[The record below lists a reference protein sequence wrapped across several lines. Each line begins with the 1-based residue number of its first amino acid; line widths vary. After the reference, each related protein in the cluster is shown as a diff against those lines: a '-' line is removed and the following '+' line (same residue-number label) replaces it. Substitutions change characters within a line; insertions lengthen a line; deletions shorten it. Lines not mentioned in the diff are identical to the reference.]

1 MRVHIIRFV
10 INFWF
15 NGYNRTNGARFPP
28 HRTARGSKQQ
38 HVISVLVTVPLL
50 CVCVSMCVSRAVDTQ
65 KYPVSKS
72 LAATFPSVSC
82 AAGISCLDY
91 IQSYCA
97 AYPRNRPQTG
107 ARTHAAVWQPLEKAY
122 FLDELTGAHA
132 STQTLWR
139 YRGDGSRRRRRR
151 RKRRVYACAV
161 AHTHTH
167 LTGVWVG
174 CKWVVRLLVWFTR
187 KPKVRLIQSTAYENI
202 CQPSEMYSCGRIREH
217 LGCGQGH

>member
-1 MRVHIIRFV
+1 MAHVS
-10 INFWF
+10 
-15 NGYNRTNGARFPP
+15 
-28 HRTARGSKQQ
+28 HRTAPQEVQ

-82 AAGISCLDY
+82 CRGHFVSRLHTVVLCGISAQPATDRRTYARGRLAATRES
-91 IQSYCA
+91 IFPRWAHRCA
-97 AYPRNRPQTG
+97 RIYANTL
-107 ARTHAAVWQPLEKAY
+107 AVSRWRQPKTTTA
-122 FLDELTGAHA
+122 T
-132 STQTLWR
+132 TT
-139 YRGDGSRRRRRR
+139 
-151 RKRRVYACAV
+151 KTTRVRLCCCSHT
-161 AHTHTH
+161 HTHTH

-217 LGCGQGH
+217 LGCGQGHWI